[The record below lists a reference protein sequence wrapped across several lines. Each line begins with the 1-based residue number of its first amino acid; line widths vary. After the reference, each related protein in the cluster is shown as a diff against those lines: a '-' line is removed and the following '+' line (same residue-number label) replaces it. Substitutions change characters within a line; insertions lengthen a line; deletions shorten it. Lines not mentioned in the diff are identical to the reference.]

1 MKILFTGGG
10 TMGPVTPLLA
20 VFEAWKDVDP
30 DVQGVWAGTP
40 HGPEGEVV
48 VKQGMRFYALPV
60 ARFPRHPS
68 IEWVL
73 LPFRFVHAL
82 LVAAYVLMKERPNLI
97 ASAGGYTAVPVIL
110 MGRLLGRKVWVHQ
123 QDVDVILTNRLTAPF
138 AHELTVAWEKNQKDL
153 GPKAQLIGNPVRP
166 SVLKGDAQ
174 KARKLFGIRNKKP
187 TVLVFGGGSGATWI
201 NEMVGEIAGD
211 LSKKA
216 NVIHL
221 TGIGKQGGLE
231 DFEHYHVREFLREE
245 MADVLQLADV
255 VVCRAGT
262 GTIAELAGLAKASI
276 IVPLPNSPQEDNA
289 QMVEGAA
296 VIRHQRTTT
305 AEQLRD
311 EILELVLNEE
321 QREEL
326 GKKMHAKLRAN
337 VADVFVELLRTQY
350 GN

>member
-20 VFEAWKDVDP
+20 VFEAWKKVDE
-30 DVQGVWAGTP
+30 DVQGIWAGTP

-60 ARFPRHPS
+60 ARLPRRPS
-68 IEWVL
+68 IEWLL
-73 LPFRFVHAL
+73 LPFRFAQAL
-82 LVAAYVLMKERPNLI
+82 LVALFVLLKERPQLI
-97 ASAGGYTAVPVIL
+97 ASAGGYTAVPIIL

-123 QDVDVILTNRLTAPF
+123 QDVDVILTNKLTAPF
-138 AHELTVAWEKNQKDL
+138 AHTLTVAWEKNQRDL

-166 SVLKGDAQ
+166 SVLKGDPER
-174 KARKLFGIRNKKP
+174 ARKLFGIRNKKP

-201 NEMVGEIAGD
+201 NACLMEISGD

-221 TGIGKQGGLE
+221 TGIGKQGVLK

-262 GTIAELAGLAKASI
+262 GTISELAGLAKASI
-276 IVPLPNSPQEDNA
+276 IIPLPHSPQEDNA
-289 QMVEGAA
+289 QMIEGAA
-296 VIRHQRTTT
+296 VVRHQATTSSE
-305 AEQLRD
+305 ALLN
-311 EILELVLNEE
+311 EILSLVNDGGV
-321 QREEL
+321 RMEL
-326 GKKMHAKLRAN
+326 GKKMHAKLRAD
-337 VADVFVELLRTQY
+337 VADEFVELLR
-350 GN
+350 N

>member
-1 MKILFTGGG
+1 
-10 TMGPVTPLLA
+10 MGPVTPLLA
-20 VFEAWKDVDP
+20 VFEAWKHVDP

-48 VKQGMRFYALPV
+48 VKQGMQFYALPV
-60 ARFPRHPS
+60 ARFPRYLS
-68 IEWVL
+68 VEWVL

-82 LVAAYVLMKERPNLI
+82 LVAVYVLIKERPQLI

-110 MGRLLGRKVWVHQ
+110 MGRLFGRKVWVHQ

-166 SVLKGDAQ
+166 SVLKGDAD
-174 KARKLFGIRNKKP
+174 KARKMFGIRNKKP
-187 TVLVFGGGSGATWI
+187 MVLVFGGGSGATWI
-201 NEMVGEIAGD
+201 NEKVGEIATE
-211 LSKKA
+211 LSKNA

-221 TGIGKQGGLE
+221 TGIGKQGVLE
-231 DFEHYHVREFLREE
+231 DVKHYHVREFLREE

-276 IVPLPNSPQEDNA
+276 IIPLPNSPQEDNA
-289 QMVEGAA
+289 QMVEGAS
-296 VIRHQRTTT
+296 VVCHQATTT
-305 AEQLRD
+305 SEQLLN
-311 EILELVLNEE
+311 EILKLAKDEEL
-321 QREEL
+321 RKEL
-326 GKKMHAKLRAN
+326 GKKMHAKLRAD
-337 VADVFVELLRTQY
+337 VADEFVDLLRNQY